1 MGANNV
7 LLQQAVGNKVPKDKI
22 SFNWFSAMLSIT
34 CRHNTGSLVPF
45 YECYSVDV
53 NFKTLKN
60 FQKDWRTAQDHFK
73 QITRMSDFSEAKY
86 KGMRDD
92 SKILHSTVN

>member
-22 SFNWFSAMLSIT
+22 SFNWFPIM

-45 YECYSVDV
+45 FACYSVDV

-60 FQKDWRTAQDHFK
+60 FQKDWRTAQDHVK
-73 QITRMSDFSEAKY
+73 QITRMSDCSEAKY

-92 SKILHSTVN
+92 AKLLHSTVN